1 MNESIE
7 QITYMIALSW
17 IAIFRMNKDQ
27 RIYSVC
33 PEIFRFVNLA
43 LKKLIGLFESKST
56 KNQKKKSQENIKI
69 LRYKQQQE

>member
-1 MNESIE
+1 MDGSIE

-43 LKKLIGLFESKST
+43 LNRLVGLFGGKSA

-69 LRYKQQQE
+69 FRFKQQQE